1 VISMVLRATRV
12 KSFLFFIIPGF
23 ANTAIPLVFLYG
35 GYVESGI
42 GKVLAVLSQCPKNV
56 ILRT

>member
-1 VISMVLRATRV
+1 MTKLVLRAARV

-23 ANTAIPLVFLYG
+23 ANTAIPLAILHG

-42 GKVLAVLSQCPKNV
+42 GKVLRTLSQWTKNT
-56 ILRT
+56 ILEA

>member
-1 VISMVLRATRV
+1 MTKLVLRATRV

-23 ANTAIPLVFLYG
+23 ANTVIPWVFFQG

-42 GKVLAVLSQCPKNV
+42 GKVLRTLSQWPKNR
-56 ILRT
+56 ILEV

>member
-1 VISMVLRATRV
+1 MVLRRWV
-12 KSFLFFIIPGF
+12 LKSFFIFFIPGF
-23 ANTAIPLVFLYG
+23 ANTAIPLVFLHG